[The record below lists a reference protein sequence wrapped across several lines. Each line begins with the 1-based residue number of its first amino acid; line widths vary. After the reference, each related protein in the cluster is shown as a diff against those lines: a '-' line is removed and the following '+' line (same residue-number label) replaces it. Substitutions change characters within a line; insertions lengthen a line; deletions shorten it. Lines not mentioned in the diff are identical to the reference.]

1 MTVQSDQQFNL
12 QQPGEDMF
20 EFVWRYAGDLFDAP
34 GQITIFI
41 ILLLVLVLFIRKIKK
56 DKILWGQIIAW
67 LTVSIGAIIGVTV
80 LLYISPYVLPNEDP
94 FALYRVLVL
103 RSAGFLAALVFLAG
117 GVMFI
122 ASSLFRGIIQKIEQ
136 ATYGPTAVIVSII
149 LGLCYLM
156 ANP

>member
-1 MTVQSDQQFNL
+1 MTVQSDIEFNL

-20 EFVWRYAGDLFDAP
+20 EFFWRYIGDLFDAP

-41 ILLLVLVLFIRKIKK
+41 ILLIVLAIFIKKIRKDGVLWEQIK
-56 DKILWGQIIAW
+56 AW

-80 LLYISPYVLPNEDP
+80 LLYISPYVLPSEDP

-136 ATYGPTAVIVSII
+136 ATYGPTAVVVSII